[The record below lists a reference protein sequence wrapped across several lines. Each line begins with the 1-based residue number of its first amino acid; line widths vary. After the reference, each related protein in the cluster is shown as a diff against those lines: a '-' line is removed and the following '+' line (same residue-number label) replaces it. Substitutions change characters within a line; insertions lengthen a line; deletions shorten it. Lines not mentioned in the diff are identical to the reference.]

1 MNNVLKPC
9 PFCGG
14 VIECIDLKWR
24 QTWKTDY
31 TRQTKSQKL

>member
-1 MNNVLKPC
+1 MDKETLKPC

-24 QTWKTDY
+24 QRKNESI
-31 TRQTKSQKL
+31 KPI